1 MPKLFSLL
9 RGKRFC
15 RALFMTVLPP
25 GGCVFSLLQ
34 PTSVPHLGNYLGA
47 LESWV
52 SLQSQYPSVLYSIV
66 DLHSISQ
73 SQDPTL
79 LRENILVMD
88 ASLLASGI
96 DPETSILF
104 QQSQV
109 SEHAE
114 LSWILGCLT
123 SIPPAQTPSFP
134 VLQALAQDLAR
145 IFKNTYG
152 DLFPGPCILL
162 SKKIKSLRDPSSKM
176 SDPQKM
182 ATVNLLDS
190 PDDIARLGVFNLVLM
205 HAAGWTVEEAVG
217 LETGKYKQLVAEA
230 MVVQLTLIREEIE
243 GGQGAPGEA
252 AGPRS
257 PQGQGTGCTHP
268 HTQRLALCVWG
279 MEDSTGA

>member
-1 MPKLFSLL
+1 MMLLSIDSHSHTLDLCSDYIPNHFFSNSYWFIFHSALL
-9 RGKRFC
+9 SLAICSCCSGLIGWLENVLYFYWPNGGYV
-15 RALFMTVLPP
+15 LPLTVLPKHLHNSNTTMTTASQSASWQHTAQTPLQEPP

-123 SIPPAQTPSFP
+123 SIPPAQTPAS
-134 VLQALAQDLAR
+134 
-145 IFKNTYG
+145 
-152 DLFPGPCILL
+152 
-162 SKKIKSLRDPSSKM
+162 
-176 SDPQKM
+176 
-182 ATVNLLDS
+182 
-190 PDDIARLGVFNLVLM
+190 
-205 HAAGWTVEEAVG
+205 VEDE
-217 LETGKYKQLVAEA
+217 K
-230 MVVQLTLIREEIE
+230 
-243 GGQGAPGEA
+243 
-252 AGPRS
+252 
-257 PQGQGTGCTHP
+257 
-268 HTQRLALCVWG
+268 
-279 MEDSTGA
+279 